1 MENNKLYIKNMV
13 CRRCILVV
21 TRELERLKLNPVF
34 VVLGEVILSN
44 PLTAEKR
51 QRIKEALHPLG
62 FELTDSKQVRLI
74 QQIKNSIIELIHQQN
89 SDLKIKLS
97 DYLAHK
103 LHTDYSTLSTLFS
116 ETEGITLEKYF
127 IAQKIERVKEP
138 LIYDELTLSQIA
150 DLLHYSSTAHLSS
163 QFKKVT
169 GFTPS
174 YFKQLG
180 AQRRKPLDE
189 V

>member
-1 MENNKLYIKNMV
+1 M
-13 CRRCILVV
+13 VV
-21 TRELERLKLNPVF
+21 TRELEKLKLTPVS
-34 VVLGEVILSN
+34 VVLGEVTFSD

-51 QRIKEALHPLG
+51 QQIKEALHPLG
-62 FELTDSKQVRLI
+62 FELTDSKQARLI
-74 QQIKNSIIELIHQQN
+74 QQIKNAIIELIYEKN

-97 DYLAHK
+97 DYLADK

-116 ETEGITLEKYF
+116 ETEGVTLEKYF
-127 IAQKIERVKEP
+127 IAKKIERVKEL

-169 GFTPS
+169 GLTPS
-174 YFKQLG
+174 YFKELG